1 MSPPLVRIPSN
12 GLDIMLYLVCSRD
25 LLCALAP
32 SVYRPV
38 HRCLTW
44 SLTPIRTPL
53 DLEIGEYG
61 CKDRRLRDIALD
73 RL

>member
-1 MSPPLVRIPSN
+1 MSPPLVCIPSS
-12 GLDIMLYLVCSRD
+12 GLDTMPCLVYSRD
-25 LLCALAP
+25 PLRALAP

-38 HRCLTW
+38 RRRLIW

-53 DLEIGEYG
+53 DLEIGEYSYR
-61 CKDRRLRDIALD
+61 DRRLRDIASD